1 MAFSNGGNTCT
12 QCGKPPV
19 NACMYAGKLVCSAH
33 LTQCEVC
40 PSGVRLENDT
50 ACGRCAP
57 VVALAMA
64 G

>member
-1 MAFSNGGNTCT
+1 MAFSNRDTDCS
-12 QCGKPPV
+12 QCGKAPV
-19 NACMYAGKLVCSAH
+19 NACTHAGKLVCSAH

-40 PSGVRLENDT
+40 IRGVRLEIER